1 LPGAMAHKVKE
12 LISKYLKYFKYL
24 LVIGKEAARL
34 PLRLLLREQIIKPEE
49 DIMELI
55 KNN

>member
-1 LPGAMAHKVKE
+1 MAHKVKK

-24 LVIGKEAARL
+24 PVIGKEAMRL
-34 PLRLLLREQIIKPEE
+34 PLYLLLRERIIKLEE
-49 DIMELI
+49 NIIELI

>member
-1 LPGAMAHKVKE
+1 MAYKVKK

-24 LVIGKEAARL
+24 LVIGKKAARL
-34 PLRLLLREQIIKPEE
+34 PLRLLLRRQIIKLEE
-49 DIMELI
+49 DIVELI

>member
-1 LPGAMAHKVKE
+1 MPDTIVYKVKE

-24 LVIGKEAARL
+24 LVIGKEAIRL
-34 PLRLLLREQIIKPEE
+34 FLYLLLYKRIIKPEE
-49 DIMELI
+49 DIMEFI

>member
-1 LPGAMAHKVKE
+1 MAYKVKE
-12 LISKYLKYFKYL
+12 LISKYLKYFKHL

-34 PLRLLLREQIIKPEE
+34 PLRLLLRERIIKLEE
-49 DIMELI
+49 DIVELI